1 MKIVLNNRDEE
12 FDRKSMTVNEMLEIR
27 KFSYKMRIIKINGR
41 LIQKDHYDSEI
52 INEGDNVQ
60 MIYLMSGG

>member
-12 FDRKSMTVNEMLEIR
+12 FDRKSMSVSEMLEIR

-41 LIQKDHYDSEI
+41 LIQKDNYDSEI